1 MNEIL
6 AKCVYTDKLI
16 QLIINLL
23 INILNQ
29 KNAVELYINV
39 TFSE

>member
-16 QLIINLL
+16 HLIINLL
-23 INILNQ
+23 INTLNQ
-29 KNAVELYINV
+29 KSAVELYINV